1 MERVI
6 ILLTNGYI
14 LSFFLL
20 VMLIELS
27 ISNGNHK
34 NNKKVKQNMQ
44 KIKDQINGDSP
55 PTE

>member
-1 MERVI
+1 MEIVI